1 MYQKLK
7 NLIFRIIPRSFFLR
21 FEKLIRFLISLLYTG
36 NKVHCPICENSFSKL
51 IENND
56 ELLCPRCGS
65 LGRQRRLWLL
75 LCDDLKFDT
84 NARIL
89 HFSPARVLQ
98 NKLRKQYP
106 GYITTD
112 YENEFPA
119 DKHYDITNI
128 PEPDNSFDGI
138 ICYHVLEHIPDDK
151 KAMDELYR
159 ILSPNGKLIVQTP
172 FKDGKIYEDES
183 VNTPELRQE
192 HFGQEDHV
200 RIYSVEGL
208 NLRLSDAG
216 FRNEILEFN
225 DQHMNKYGLKAGE
238 KIIICIK

>member
-1 MYQKLK
+1 MYQKIK
-7 NLIFRIIPRSFFLR
+7 NVIFRIIPRSFFLR
-21 FEKLIRFLISLLYTG
+21 FEKWIRLFISLFYAG
-36 NKVHCPICENSFSKL
+36 NKVHCPICEKSFSRF
-51 IENND
+51 IGNNE

-75 LCDDLKFDT
+75 LNNELKFEKED
-84 NARIL
+84 RIL

-98 NKLRKQYP
+98 NKLRKVYHN
-106 GYITTD
+106 YITTD
-112 YENEFPA
+112 YVDEFPA

-151 KAMDELYR
+151 KAMDELFR

-172 FKDGKIYEDES
+172 FKDGDIYEDEAI
-183 VNTPELRQE
+183 NTPELRRE
-192 HFGQEDHV
+192 HYGQEDHL

-208 NLRLSDAG
+208 QERLKDVG
-216 FRNEILEFN
+216 FNSEIIDLSEK
-225 DQHMNKYGLKAGE
+225 DEKEQGLKFQE
-238 KIIICIK
+238 QIIVCRK